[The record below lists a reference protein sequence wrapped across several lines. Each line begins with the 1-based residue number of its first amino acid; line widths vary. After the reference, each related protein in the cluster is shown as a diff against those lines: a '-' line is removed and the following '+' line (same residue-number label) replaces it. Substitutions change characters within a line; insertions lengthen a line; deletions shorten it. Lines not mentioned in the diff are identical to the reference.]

1 MRRFMTSAALVGLV
15 VGAGA
20 GQAHAQPGTTAA
32 TPFQETSA
40 GRAMRRITFAA
51 IDCVKGD
58 FACPADAFT
67 TSGLFDNGTYQDT
80 RFNYGGNL
88 NQGDVSNS
96 LLLLVLTQSQTF
108 PNPSTASGFTF
119 RIGGVV
125 PVRESDLYGPLF
137 GERALTN
144 GRKQLSVTFNIN
156 QLRFRSID
164 GSSVRNGQRGLLWG
178 DTNYDANGGGY
189 VGICRMDINTTI
201 AFAAANYGLLDAL
214 DVSVAVPVVHT
225 SVEGSNEYLDYQYK
239 NGAFVPTSTGSL
251 FTFEPQGRYYVKG
264 SSTGLGDIAVG
275 AKYAFVRRTDAG
287 AAVTVRTS
295 LPTGS
300 LDDMTG
306 TGEFQTA
313 VGFIGSFEKAG
324 VSPHLNIS
332 YLAAAGVVLD
342 ELNYNVGLSY
352 RLIPRRLTVGGEFVA
367 RRVYGVTEFGSGVQ
381 VGVLESPIT
390 HNLFEVR
397 DFKAEEVDVNLFFF
411 AVGGKLRLAGGL
423 LASIFAVVP
432 AGQSGLQ
439 VQRPTLNLGLNYTF

>member
-1 MRRFMTSAALVGLV
+1 MRRFITAAFLLVMIGV
-15 VGAGA
+15 AA
-20 GQAHAQPGTTAA
+20 GQAHAQQGTSPA

-58 FACPADAFT
+58 FSCPADAFT

-80 RFNYGGNL
+80 RLNYGGDL
-88 NQGDVSNS
+88 SQGDVSNS
-96 LLLLVLTQSQTF
+96 LLLLILTQSQTF

-144 GRKQLSVTFNIN
+144 GKKQLSVTFNIN

-164 GSSVRNGQRGLLWG
+164 GSSIRNGQRGLLWG
-178 DTNYDANGGGY
+178 DTDYDSNGGGY
-189 VGICRMDINTTI
+189 VGICKMDIDTTI
-201 AFAAANYGLLDAL
+201 AFAAATYGLLSSL

-225 SVEGSNEYLDYQYK
+225 SVEGSNEYLDYK
-239 NGAFVPTSTGSL
+239 FENGAFVPLPDGLL
-251 FTFEPQGRYYVKG
+251 FTFTPQGRYFVKG
-264 SSTGLGDIAVG
+264 SSTGLGDVAIG
-275 AKYAFVRRTDAG
+275 AKYAFVRRAEAG
-287 AAVTVRTS
+287 AAITVRSS

-306 TGEFQTA
+306 TGEYQTA

-324 VSPHLNIS
+324 VSPHFNIS
-332 YLAAAGVVLD
+332 YLAASGEIFN
-342 ELNYNVGLSY
+342 ELNYNLGLSY
-352 RLIPRRLTVGGEFVA
+352 RLMPRRLTVGGEFVA
-367 RRVYGVTEFGSGVQ
+367 RRIYSVTEFTSGVQ

-390 HNLFEVR
+390 HDLFAVR
-397 DFKAEEVDVNLFFF
+397 DFVAEKRDVNVFFF
-411 AVGGKLRLAGGL
+411 ALGGKIRLTGGL

-432 AGQSGLQ
+432 AGNSGMQ
-439 VQRPTLNLGLNYTF
+439 VQRPTFNLGLNYTF

>member
-1 MRRFMTSAALVGLV
+1 MRRLISAAALLVLV
-15 VGAGA
+15 AGVGAIE
-20 GQAHAQPGTTAA
+20 AHAQAGTSAA

-51 IDCVKGD
+51 IDCVTGD
-58 FACPADAFT
+58 PFCPDDAFT
-67 TSGLFDNGTYQDT
+67 TSGLFANGTYQDT
-80 RFNYGGNL
+80 RFNYGGDL

-96 LLLLVLTQSQTF
+96 LLLLILTQSQTF

-119 RIGGVV
+119 RIGAVV
-125 PVRESDLYGPLF
+125 PVRETELYGPLF

-144 GRKQLSVTFNIN
+144 GKKQLSVTFNIN

-164 GSSVRNGQRGLLWG
+164 GSSIRNGQRGLLWG
-178 DTNYDANGGGY
+178 DTNYDNNGGGY
-189 VGICRMDINTTI
+189 VGICRMNIDTTI

-214 DVSVAVPVVHT
+214 DVSLAVPVVRT
-225 SVEGSNEYLDYQYK
+225 TVEGSNEYLDYQYK
-239 NGAFVPTSTGSL
+239 NGAFVPTPDGSL
-251 FTFEPQGRYYVKG
+251 FTFVPQGRYFVKG

-275 AKYAFVRRTDAG
+275 AKYAFVRRSDAG
-287 AAVTVRTS
+287 AAVTVRSS

-313 VGFIGSFEKAG
+313 VGFIGSFERAG

-332 YLAAAGVVLD
+332 YLAAAGDVFD
-342 ELNYNVGLSY
+342 ELNYNLGLSY
-352 RLIPRRLTVGGEFVA
+352 RLVPRRLTVGGEFVA
-367 RRVYGVTEFGSGVQ
+367 RRVFGVTEFTSGVQ

-390 HNLFEVR
+390 HELFAVR
-397 DFKAEEVDVNLFFF
+397 DFTAEERDVNLFFF
-411 AVGGKLRLAGGL
+411 ALGGKLRLTGGL
-423 LASIFAVVP
+423 LASFFAVVP

-439 VQRPTLNLGLNYTF
+439 VQRPTFNLGLNYSF

>member
-1 MRRFMTSAALVGLV
+1 MRRFITVTLLLVMIGVAAGK
-15 VGAGA
+15 
-20 GQAHAQPGTTAA
+20 AHAQQGTSPA

-51 IDCVKGD
+51 IDCTKGD

-80 RFNYGGNL
+80 RLNYGGDL
-88 NQGDVSNS
+88 SQGDVSNS
-96 LLLLVLTQSQTF
+96 LLLLILTQSQTF

-144 GRKQLSVTFNIN
+144 GKKQLSVTFNIN

-164 GSSVRNGQRGLLWG
+164 GSSIRNGQRGLLWG
-178 DTNYDANGGGY
+178 DTDYDSNGGGY
-189 VGICRMDINTTI
+189 VGICKMDINTTI
-201 AFAAANYGLLDAL
+201 AFAAATYGLLSSL

-225 SVEGSNEYLDYQYK
+225 SVEGSNEYLDYK
-239 NGAFVPTSTGSL
+239 FENGAFVPLPDGSI
-251 FTFEPQGRYYVKG
+251 FTFTPQGRYFVKG
-264 SSTGLGDIAVG
+264 SSTGVGDVAIG
-275 AKYAFVRRTDAG
+275 AKYAFVRRAEAG
-287 AAVTVRTS
+287 AAITVRSS

-306 TGEFQTA
+306 TGEYQTA

-324 VSPHLNIS
+324 VSPHFNIS
-332 YLAAAGVVLD
+332 YLAASGEIFNELD
-342 ELNYNVGLSY
+342 YNLGLSY
-352 RLIPRRLTVGGEFVA
+352 RLMPRRLTVGGEFVA
-367 RRVYGVTEFGSGVQ
+367 RRIYSVTEFTSGVQ
-381 VGVLESPIT
+381 LGVLESPIT
-390 HNLFEVR
+390 HDLFAVR
-397 DFKAEEVDVNLFFF
+397 DFVAEKRDVNVFFF
-411 AVGGKLRLAGGL
+411 ALGGKIRLTGGL

-432 AGQSGLQ
+432 AGNSGMQ
-439 VQRPTLNLGLNYTF
+439 VQRPTFNLGLNYTF